1 MSIKKVDFEKKNSR
15 WQNLKNEWIL
25 PQKKRLFP
33 YAVAYIFKFSDFQDQ
48 HTILRSWAI
57 KDFAPE
63 CPQYVQI
70 FRPENKFH
78 VKFAGKVGF
87 FTL

>member
-1 MSIKKVDFEKKNSR
+1 M
-15 WQNLKNEWIL
+15 
-25 PQKKRLFP
+25 
-33 YAVAYIFKFSDFQDQ
+33 
-48 HTILRSWAI
+48 RSWAI

-78 VKFAGKVGF
+78 VKFAGKSYPICACENGPYFIMTMPYVGSVTGEQF
-87 FTL
+87 DYRATCTRGGQGNCPTCTGYAVTGLGK

>member
-1 MSIKKVDFEKKNSR
+1 MY
-15 WQNLKNEWIL
+15 L
-25 PQKKRLFP
+25 
-33 YAVAYIFKFSDFQDQ
+33 YIIFSQDQ
-48 HTILRSWAI
+48 HTIMRSWAI

-78 VKFAGKVGF
+78 VKFAGKSF
-87 FTL
+87 IMKD